1 MKRAA
6 DNPDADAESEDDEL
20 IIEADK
26 VAIDEDGASGVSDM
40 QKKLLTKVL
49 PILERHLTDAKST
62 KEEDGQPV
70 IRSFVVLSIIKL
82 LRKMPLNTFQHGIG
96 KLVSTIV
103 SKGLRQRE
111 LSCREKGRKALLKLV
126 QELTP
131 RAVTL
136 SLVFQEM
143 KDQLQKGG
151 YQLHTFVYSVH
162 FILHQLHETK
172 LL

>member
-6 DNPDADAESEDDEL
+6 DNPDDDDVESDDDDEAPL
-20 IIEADK
+20 DK
-26 VAIDEDGASGVSDM
+26 VADEDLKEAGSITEM
-40 QKKLLTKVL
+40 QRKLMTKVL
-49 PILERHLTDAKST
+49 PILERQLTDAKGGKN
-62 KEEDGQPV
+62 KEEDSQPV

-82 LRKMPLNTFQHGIG
+82 LRKMPINTFQNGIG

-111 LSCREKGRKALLKLV
+111 LSCREKGRKALLKLI

-162 FILHQLHETK
+162 FILQ
-172 LL
+172 